1 MSGNATP
8 KQRKFAELV
17 ISGASLTD
25 AYRAAYDAK
34 SSSPETVATEAA
46 RLIRNP
52 HVAPIIA
59 EGRRQ
64 AMESAVCT
72 RMTLLGR
79 LEAVNRAAFEQLTA
93 EGESMSQAALRAFM
107 ETSKELR
114 EECIDDR
121 FGVLAQN
128 EHAARTSPFDIDAM
142 FGHGAWFAD
151 TD

>member
-1 MSGNATP
+1 MKSEATP

-17 ISGASLTD
+17 VSGATLTD

-46 RLIRNP
+46 RLVRHP

-64 AMESAVCT
+64 ALESSICT

-79 LEAVNRAAFEQLTA
+79 LEAVNKAAFEQLTA
-93 EGESMSQAALRAFM
+93 EGESMSQTALRAFM
-107 ETSKELR
+107 DTSKELR
-114 EECIDDR
+114 EQVIDDR
-121 FGVLAQN
+121 FGALASSEQ
-128 EHAARTSPFDIDAM
+128 AARASPFDLDAM
-142 FGHGAWFAD
+142 FGHGAWFSD
-151 TD
+151 DD